1 MSIPKPLTKLPGT
14 IYNCTLAPFGNYVLS
29 PIGRFCYNHSPT
41 KFQSFCDAIGEVTH
55 AASIVSNIDKEE
67 DALVFKLRKALDDLK
82 LNIDKS
88 LPTVHTHANK
98 THLALKAILDLTDAE
113 QEKVLGSPSN
123 FAAVINP
130 LKELNLVLL
139 NFVNPT
145 LRNPQPSIEEI
156 KRRIPPADRA
166 LDQQLAKI
174 QGILAKVISFSSSR
188 GTREVEHAFQKLGG
202 NGDVPQPLSF
212 RHHPLHELR
221 HLIGCFM
228 NNADYIVLDDRE
240 DQLKR
245 TLEHLGCYSKMFGAV
260 TEDERD
266 FASIKEYISTKLGAK
281 ALHSGSK
288 ESLETLKNQISSYLR
303 LRIAKFTPRKDED
316 FFLLL
321 YESARRSRHLRVR
334 RIEGKAEQIRWS
346 QMHLA
351 QDLMNQDED
360 IIWEAFIQY
369 DEILLMKHYFDRIM
383 EHRECTSIK
392 ELADNVDRVLLYF
405 QHIPPSEAKE
415 EVLLQLSHTLIAWV
429 SFSKGWI
436 HTNKSGN
443 NTASLEVLDRINEA
457 VIQKKYD
464 EAIRLLKREIEHGP
478 MSQELAA
485 NGGVVSPLKDL
496 QAVKTKFDEDLRA
509 LQVAP
514 EINFE
519 EELESSRNGLAEMMS
534 YYATYN
540 LVMTYICRI
549 PENQSKEIYNRLIEQ
564 VQEKP
569 TEKTR
574 TFFKLLAGEISQLEE
589 VSIFAKWLA
598 KFLMFLLYAP
608 IRLFANRTTKSGLH
622 FIQHYIQL
630 PSKEPL
636 GKIHISPF
644 EKLTRCFNANL
655 AAMKSWADDV
665 TCEKYGSTTRDEG
678 LKKILKNPKLNANFE
693 QEELLMKS
701 GLLAVDLFVNISHIH
716 EIPVML
722 RQNINANVNAPFF
735 ALHEDHFLN
744 KMAHIFKSAIMAFPH
759 MAVEIFYY
767 ICLILDYFIN
777 LLVQWGAKKV
787 LVSYDLPNRLFK
799 SLSHN
804 VYNRQYIP
812 VFDEMILKQFRLI
825 ENAIDEESSGSLQ
838 AEKESSTTRE
848 TIKEMIKNLL
858 ELVELRH
865 NLTKEEIRNPRKDD
879 IPFVDE
885 HTREVIRGLL
895 NDNLSETLVNLLIT
909 LIQSLFNEERMNDFL
924 LNFIRAITASLTT
937 QASIL
942 TEEDREQLR
951 ADHGGLSDQIIKD
964 GIKNKCYKQELAI
977 RETLQRIIDKSVHR
991 VVDQVVTEKA
1001 TNRRAP
1007 VEYLAWMERTFY
1019 GPERTNFVSGMRQK
1033 IETFKT
1039 TPGKRE
1045 ALLIEIQR
1053 DFRAFMNELERK
1065 HLALDEEPIAQTRR
1079 MQYFA
1084 NKVLLP
1090 NLQKLSGTLRELM
1103 RDNTAY
1109 DACERALNDFSRD
1122 LLSQKIYFHSMQ
1134 AVEQEKSRQES
1145 QGVIGKVRAVLQTI
1159 GEKSGPVVAVKVE
1172 DALTKQIGTFATGVL
1187 SLPKNSAVIESVLNQ
1202 VVLVPLL
1209 EGNGVKPD
1217 LRYSD

>member
-1 MSIPKPLTKLPGT
+1 MSIPPVISNIPSFLYNWTLVPVGNHMIKPMGSFAYKHCPTWVQTFCERTGELSQLAS
-14 IYNCTLAPFGNYVLS
+14 TL
-29 PIGRFCYNHSPT
+29 
-41 KFQSFCDAIGEVTH
+41 
-55 AASIVSNIDKEE
+55 SNIDKEE
-67 DALVFKLRKALDDLK
+67 DPLVFKLRKALDDLK

-88 LPTVHTHANK
+88 LPTVHTHATQ

-113 QEKVLGSPSN
+113 QEKALGNPSN

-130 LKELNLVLL
+130 LKALDLVLL

-145 LRNPQPSIEEI
+145 LRNPQPSIDEI
-156 KRRIPPADRA
+156 KRRIPPADLA
-166 LDQQLAKI
+166 LDEQLAKI

-188 GTREVEHAFQKLGG
+188 GTREIEHALQKFGG
-202 NGDVPQPLSF
+202 GGDAPQPLSF

-240 DQLKR
+240 DRLRR
-245 TLEHLGCYSKMFGAV
+245 TLEHLGCYSEMFGHV
-260 TEDERD
+260 NEDD
-266 FASIKEYISTKLGAK
+266 QSYSSIKEYISAKLGPK
-281 ALHSGSK
+281 ALLSGTK
-288 ESLETLKNQISSYLR
+288 ENLEKLKEEISRYLR
-303 LRIAKFTPRKDED
+303 LRIAKFTPRADED
-316 FFLLL
+316 FFLML
-321 YESARRSRHLRVR
+321 YESGRRSHHLRVR
-334 RIEGKAEQIRWS
+334 RIETKEEKIAWS
-346 QMHLA
+346 QEHLA

-369 DEILLMKHYFDRIM
+369 DEIILMKHYFKRIM
-383 EHRECTSIK
+383 EHRECTNVK
-392 ELADNVDRVLLYF
+392 DLADNVDRVLLYF
-405 QHIPPSEAKE
+405 QHIPPSQAKE
-415 EVLLQLSHTLIAWV
+415 AVLSQLSHVLIAWV
-429 SFSKGWI
+429 SFSINWI
-436 HTNKSGN
+436 HTHTSGN
-443 NTASLEVLDRINEA
+443 NTTSLDELNRINET
-457 VIQKKYD
+457 VIQKKYE

-478 MSQELAA
+478 MNQALAA
-485 NGGVVSPLKDL
+485 NGGAVSPLKDL
-496 QAVKTKFDEDLRA
+496 QAIKTKFDDEIRL

-519 EELESSRNGLAEMMS
+519 EELENSRNGLAEIMS
-534 YYATYN
+534 YYATYHI
-540 LVMTYICRI
+540 VMNHICRI
-549 PENQSKEIYNRLIEQ
+549 PQNQSQEIYNRLIEQ

-574 TFFKLLAGEISQLEE
+574 TFFKLLAEEINKLDD

-598 KFLMFLLYAP
+598 KFLMFLVYAP
-608 IRLFANRTTKSGLH
+608 IRLFANHTTKSGLH

-630 PSKEPL
+630 PFKEPL

-655 AAMKSWADDV
+655 AAMKSWAEDV

-678 LKKILKNPKLNANFE
+678 LKRILKNPKLNANFE
-693 QEELLMKS
+693 QEELVMKS

-716 EIPVML
+716 EFPAML
-722 RQNINANVNAPFF
+722 RRNINANVDAPFF

-744 KMAHIFKSAIMAFPH
+744 KMAHIFKSAIMAVPH

-767 ICLILDYFIN
+767 LCLILDHFIN
-777 LLVQWGAKKV
+777 LMVQWGAKKI

-799 SLSHN
+799 SFSRN

-865 NLTKEEIRNPRKDD
+865 NLTKEEIRSPRKDD

-885 HTREVIRGLL
+885 HTREIIRGLL

-924 LNFIRAITASLTT
+924 LNFIRAISASLTT

-951 ADHGGLSDQIIKD
+951 LTHGGLSEQIIKD
-964 GIKNKCYKQELAI
+964 GIKSKCYKQELAI

-991 VVDQVVTEKA
+991 VVDQVVTEK
-1001 TNRRAP
+1001 TTSRRAP

-1033 IETFKT
+1033 IEAFKNNRA
-1039 TPGKRE
+1039 KRG

-1053 DFRAFMNELERK
+1053 DFRSFMNELEKK
-1065 HLALDEEPIAQTRR
+1065 HLALDDEPIAQTRR
-1079 MQYFA
+1079 LQYFA
-1084 NKVLLP
+1084 KKVLLP
-1090 NLQKLSGTLRELM
+1090 NLLKFSESLRDLM
-1103 RDNTAY
+1103 HDQTAY
-1109 DACERALNDFSRD
+1109 GACERALDDFSRN

-1134 AVEQEKSRQES
+1134 AIENEKSRQES
-1145 QGVIGKVRAVLQTI
+1145 QGVIGKMRAVLQTI
-1159 GEKSGPVVAVKVE
+1159 GEKGGPVAAAKVE
-1172 DALTKQIGTFATGVL
+1172 DALTKKINTFATGVL
-1187 SLPKNSAVIESVLNQ
+1187 ALPKNSPFTESAICQ
-1202 VVLVPLL
+1202 VFLIPFL
-1209 EGNGVKPD
+1209 EGNEVMPD